1 MDFPLLSGETLY
13 KPAALFLSR
22 WQTPAPYA
30 KIRPQDMSQQLMN
43 QPQGKLS
50 GKDATTAR
58 LLQIAP
64 WIAVLATSIPAPII
78 FLILFLTTT
87 ATDSAAV
94 YLLLTGLSLAL
105 GFAVGL
111 LIAAILLVYR
121 RSWLSK
127 LRDRLASDGI
137 TANEVVW
144 FRSELTSAER
154 AALAEIE
161 SNNPLLAD
169 AYRETLASRL
179 TASRIISR
187 SKREILKVERQLNRA
202 RTIRTPE
209 SNLLQKELTE
219 DRERLQHVRQQAT
232 EHLAKAKTRLQV
244 IEATASRKLSQG
256 ETDLMMQRLG
266 SAQDQLPLVLEMA
279 KIEQQALQE
288 ARHDL
293 GQD

>member
-1 MDFPLLSGETLY
+1 
-13 KPAALFLSR
+13 
-22 WQTPAPYA
+22 
-30 KIRPQDMSQQLMN
+30 MN

-64 WIAVLATSIPAPII
+64 WIAVLATSIPAPLI

-94 YLLLTGLSLAL
+94 YLLLSGLSLAL

-161 SNNPLLAD
+161 SNNRLLAD

-187 SKREILKVERQLNRA
+187 SKREMLKVERQLNRA

-209 SNLLQKELTE
+209 SNMLQKELTE
-219 DRERLQHVRQQAT
+219 DRERLQHVRDQAT

-288 ARHDL
+288 ARQDLHD
-293 GQD
+293 

>member
-1 MDFPLLSGETLY
+1 
-13 KPAALFLSR
+13 
-22 WQTPAPYA
+22 
-30 KIRPQDMSQQLMN
+30 MN
-43 QPQGKLS
+43 QPQGTLS

-58 LLQIAP
+58 LLKIAP
-64 WIAVLATSIPAPII
+64 WIAVLATSIPLPVI
-78 FLILFLTTT
+78 FLIMFLATT

-161 SNNPLLAD
+161 SSNRLLAD

-187 SKREILKVERQLNRA
+187 SKREMLKVERQLNRA

-219 DRERLQHVRQQAT
+219 DRERLRHVRDRAT
-232 EHLAKAKTRLQV
+232 EHLAQAKTRLQV

-266 SAQDQLPLVLEMA
+266 SSQDQLPLVLEMA
-279 KIEQQALQE
+279 KIEQQALTE
-288 ARHDL
+288 ARQDLHD
-293 GQD
+293 